1 MILDMSIN
9 VKITK
14 RQLRNLIRESIL
26 READDSDDV
35 NYAYNLWSKNQ
46 QKRGPE
52 KPRPENAPSESPAV
66 IEVKDKVLSFL
77 EGAGLGEPKQ
87 MGIQHRWTV
96 EPHPGV
102 EFDFHVQAMKDK
114 PRLVIKLSA
123 IRDFLPGNANVYAED
138 VGLVA
143 ENLVKISQI
152 LKALDDSGLPI
163 HMISFSTRT

>member
-1 MILDMSIN
+1 M
-9 VKITK
+9 KITK
-14 RQLRNLIRESIL
+14 RQLINLIRESIL

-35 NYAYNLWSKNQ
+35 NYAYSLWQKNQ
-46 QKRGPE
+46 RERGPD
-52 KPRPENAPSESPAV
+52 KPKPENPPSESPAV

-96 EPHPGV
+96 EPYPGV
-102 EFDFHVQAMKDK
+102 EFDFHGQAKKDK